1 MSGRMLRRL
10 ASAVTAFSLAGALV
24 VGLATSSGGAT
35 ANDPLVAQGVTAEQ
49 HGQYAQAVVD
59 FLNAVKRNQH
69 NYLAWYDLGVL
80 ADRRGQT
87 AQAEH
92 DYRSAL
98 VGNPKYIPALYNL
111 AVALAGH
118 QPQQAAQLYR
128 RVIALRPRNAAAHLN
143 LGFVLAGLGQTA
155 QAKQQLAIAIGLS
168 PSLAQRVP
176 TALGGTA

>member
-1 MSGRMLRRL
+1 MSRRTGRRL
-10 ASAVTAFSLAGALV
+10 RPAGTALILTCALV
-24 VGLATSSGGAT
+24 VGLTTWSGGST
-35 ANDPLVAQGVTAEQ
+35 SNDPLVARGVTAEQ

-69 NYLAWYDLGVL
+69 DYLAWYDLGVL
-80 ADRRGQT
+80 ADHRGQT

-98 VGNPKYIPALYNL
+98 VGNPKYVPALYNL
-111 AVALAGH
+111 AVALAAH

-128 RVIALRPRNAAAHLN
+128 RVITLRPRNAAAHLN

-155 QAKQQLAIAIGLS
+155 QARQQLAIAMGLS
-168 PSLAQRVP
+168 PSLARRVP